1 MTTKAL
7 QAVIANLS
15 ERLGI
20 VERKIGA
27 SQKKLSPEDRKR
39 IQDETFGSIDK
50 KRAKEMLTFLNKS
63 RNSWR

>member
-7 QAVIANLS
+7 QAMVADIS

-20 VERKIGA
+20 IERKVGVPE
-27 SQKKLSPEDRKR
+27 KKLSPEDRQR
-39 IQDETFGSIDK
+39 IHDETFGSVDK
-50 KRAKEMLTFLNKS
+50 KRAKAMLTFLNKS